1 MCTPDHQK
9 EANLYII
16 ELLQTETTGLRNS
29 CLCIIVAERSPEYQ
43 AIYFGGETRN
53 CVLKL
58 FHVTETDVF
67 ADTCMQNALSLH
79 FLTNISN
86 A

>member
-16 ELLQTETTGLRNS
+16 ELLHTETTGLRNS

-43 AIYFGGETRN
+43 AHLLRGETRN

-67 ADTCMQNALSLH
+67 ADMCMQSTFSLH
-79 FLTNISN
+79 FLINISN